1 MIFYLDAV
9 LVYFEITPE
18 MATTAAETSEHNIYT
33 KFCLIKTLE
42 EKKELTNFSE
52 RCIEWS
58 NKGFYALKQ
67 RRRRARVFLDD
78 PRLEALHFTE
88 YRARLS
94 PSTEKDASFQ

>member
-42 EKKELTNFSE
+42 EKKRN
-52 RCIEWS
+52 
-58 NKGFYALKQ
+58 
-67 RRRRARVFLDD
+67 
-78 PRLEALHFTE
+78 
-88 YRARLS
+88 
-94 PSTEKDASFQ
+94 